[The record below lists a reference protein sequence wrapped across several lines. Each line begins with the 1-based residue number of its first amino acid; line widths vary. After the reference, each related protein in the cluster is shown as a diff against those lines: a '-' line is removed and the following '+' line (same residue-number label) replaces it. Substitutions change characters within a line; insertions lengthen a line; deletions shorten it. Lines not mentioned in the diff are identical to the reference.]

1 MSANQA
7 TVSTVKTDRFGNP
20 IDPMVG
26 YARGTIIDSSIAE
39 GRRLKHGQAI
49 AAQRVRASGTDAVA
63 VYTGNQRDLPLRPED
78 LATYAEEWVGPGL
91 FADELKDAAISHLG
105 GRPDDAAAAFNRT
118 TAGIIAAICALAAD
132 QPVVSVV
139 PAGARSHASVPRGAR
154 LAGVL
159 CHEVAIDQDWRE
171 IIRASRPALVIV
183 TTVTSSL
190 ERLAD
195 QDTLTAVGF
204 AQAEGAVVL
213 LDEAYGARLRTV
225 LHGGVPSLQLGA
237 DISITNCDKAGLAG
251 PRAGIMVGRPDLV
264 AAASAKASEVGA
276 EARAPIAAGALRSLQ
291 GFNPQDLLTESA
303 SGQEI
308 SDALEA
314 RLGAVVERSDL
325 GPMIHED
332 DVHAIAL
339 QRSGLTE
346 TTLVPAET
354 TSALGAILLREHG
367 ILTVNTH
374 GQPGARVS
382 LRLKPTL
389 DALRRTGGPLKVA
402 SAVDESLD
410 ALAVKFNDTHAMSTL
425 ILGS

>member
-1 MSANQA
+1 LSASQ
-7 TVSTVKTDRFGNP
+7 STAPSVKTDRFGNA

-26 YARGTIIDSSIAE
+26 YARGAIIDSSVAE
-39 GRRLKHGQAI
+39 GRRLRHGQAI
-49 AAQRVRASGTDAVA
+49 AAGRVRTSGADAVA
-63 VYTGNQRDLPLRPED
+63 VYTGNQRDLPLRVED

-91 FADELKDAAISHLG
+91 FAEELRQAAIKHLG
-105 GRPDDAAAAFNRT
+105 GRPDDGVAVFNRT
-118 TAGIIAAICALAAD
+118 TAGIIAVICALAAGR
-132 QPVVSVV
+132 PVISIV
-139 PAGARSHASVPRGAR
+139 PVNARSHASLPRGSK
-154 LAGVL
+154 LAGVPCL
-159 CHEVAIDQDWRE
+159 ESGIDRDWQDL
-171 IIRASRPALVIV
+171 IRTHRPALVVV

-190 ERLAD
+190 ERLD
-195 QDTLTAVGF
+195 DEDTAAAVKF

-225 LHGGVPSLQLGA
+225 LHGGKPSLELGA
-237 DISITNCDKAGLAG
+237 DLSITNCDKAGLAG
-251 PRAGIMVGRPDLV
+251 PRAGILVGRPPLV
-264 AAASAKASEVGA
+264 AAASAQASEVGA
-276 EARAPIAAGALRSLQ
+276 EARAPIAAGTLRSLQ
-291 GFNPQDLLTESA
+291 SFDPQDLLTESV
-303 SGQEI
+303 SGQQI

-332 DVHAIAL
+332 NLHALAL
-339 QRSGLTE
+339 QRSGLAE

-354 TSALGAILLREHG
+354 ASALGALLLRDHG

-402 SAVDESLD
+402 AAVDESLD
-410 ALAVKFNDTHAMSTL
+410 ALAAQLDDTDAISTL

>member
-1 MSANQA
+1 MSASQSTA
-7 TVSTVKTDRFGNP
+7 PTVKTDRFGNT

-26 YARGTIIDSSIAE
+26 YARGAIIDCSVAE
-39 GRRLKHGQAI
+39 GRRLRHGQAI
-49 AAQRVRASGTDAVA
+49 AAGRVRTSGADAVA

-91 FADELKDAAISHLG
+91 FADELKDAAIQHLG
-105 GRPDDAAAAFNRT
+105 GRPDDAVAAFNRT
-118 TAGIIAAICALAAD
+118 TAGIIAAIGALAGGST
-132 QPVVSVV
+132 VVSIV
-139 PAGARSHASVPRGAR
+139 PAGARSHASVPRGSK
-154 LAGVL
+154 LAGVPCL
-159 CHEVAIDQDWRE
+159 EAGIDEDWRGAIGE
-171 IIRASRPALVIV
+171 NRPALVIV

-190 ERLAD
+190 ERLEDGESIA
-195 QDTLTAVGF
+195 TVEF
-204 AQAEGAVVL
+204 AQSQGAIVL

-251 PRAGIMVGRPDLV
+251 PRAGIMVGRPHLV

-291 GFNPQDLLTESA
+291 SFDPQDLLTESV

-314 RLGAVVERSDL
+314 RLGAIVERSDL

-332 DVHAIAL
+332 DVHALAL
-339 QRSGLTE
+339 QRAGITE
-346 TTLVPAET
+346 TALVPAET
-354 TSALGAILLREHG
+354 TSALGAILLRDHG

-402 SAVDESLD
+402 SAVEQSLD
-410 ALAVKFNDTHAMSTL
+410 VLAGQLNDTNAISTL